1 MDFTLDDTRVTLREV
16 AADVFRDATDA
27 AWNTLVTADM
37 DVLSAMVVLTE
48 AGRAATPLPALAL
61 GVLPLAKHGIEVPE
75 GARVTAALHEP
86 SDPMTSRPRTRAAGG
101 VINGVKIGVPDAAG
115 AHRILVPVSTDEG
128 AAVALVDPEASGV
141 TLNPAPTSSGHP
153 EFSVH
158 LVDVPYE
165 RTFDGLADLRLFA
178 LAGAC
183 ATADGVLAAA
193 LELTRKHVAT
203 RQQFGRPLA
212 TFQAVAQQI
221 AEVYI
226 SSRTLHLATWSAC
239 WRLAEGLDAESD
251 VDIAAHW
258 LAEELVPAVRAC
270 HHLHGGL
277 GLDVTYPL
285 HRYYS
290 LAKDLVRSIGGARH
304 RLEALCTSN

>member
-1 MDFTLDDTRVTLREV
+1 MDFTLDDTRTTLREV
-16 AADVFRDATDA
+16 AADVFRDAPEA
-27 AWNTLVTADM
+27 AWSTLVTADM

-48 AGRAATPLPALAL
+48 AGRAAIAVPGLAL
-61 GVLPLAKHGIEVPE
+61 GVLPLARHGIEVPE
-75 GARVTAALHEP
+75 GALVTAALHEP
-86 SDPMTSRPRTRAAGG
+86 SDPMTSRPRTTARGG
-101 VINGVKIGVPDAAG
+101 VINGVKIGVPAAAA

-128 AAVALVDPEASGV
+128 AAVALVDPASPGV
-141 TLNPAPTSSGHP
+141 TPNPTPTSSGHP
-153 EFSVH
+153 EFSLH
-158 LVDVPYE
+158 LVGVPYD
-165 RTFDGLADLRLFA
+165 RTFDGLADLRRFA

-183 ATADGVLAAA
+183 ATADGLLAAA
-193 LELTRKHVAT
+193 LELTKKHVAT
-203 RQQFGRPLA
+203 REQFGRPLA

-221 AEVYI
+221 ADVYI
-226 SSRTLHLATWSAC
+226 SARTLHLATWSAC
-239 WRLAEGLDAESD
+239 WRLAEGLDAD
-251 VDIAAHW
+251 ADLDIAAHW
-258 LAEELVPAVRAC
+258 VGEELLPAIRTC

>member
-1 MDFTLDDTRVTLREV
+1 VDFTLDDTRITLRQV
-16 AADVFRDATDA
+16 AADVFRDAPDA
-27 AWNTLVTADM
+27 AWATLVTPDM
-37 DVLSAMVVLTE
+37 DVLGAMVVLAE
-48 AGRAATPLPALAL
+48 AGRAAISLPGLAL
-61 GVLPLAKHGIEVPE
+61 GVLPLARHGIEVPE
-75 GARVTAALHEP
+75 GSRVTAALHEP
-86 SDPMTSRPRTRAAGG
+86 SDPMTSRPRTTARGG
-101 VINGVKIGVPDAAG
+101 LLNGVKIGVPDAVA
-115 AHRILVPVSTDEG
+115 ACRILVPVSTDEG
-128 AAVALVDPEASGV
+128 AAVALVDPAAPGV
-141 TLNPAPTSSGHP
+141 TLTPAPTSSGHP
-153 EFSVH
+153 EFSLH
-158 LVDVPYE
+158 LVDAPYE
-165 RTFDGLADLRLFA
+165 RTFDGLADLHRLA

-183 ATADGVLAAA
+183 ATADGALAAV

-203 RQQFGRPLA
+203 REQFGRPLA

-221 AEVYI
+221 ADVYI
-226 SSRTLHLATWSAC
+226 AARTLHLATWSAC

-258 LAEELVPAVRAC
+258 LAEELLPAIRTC